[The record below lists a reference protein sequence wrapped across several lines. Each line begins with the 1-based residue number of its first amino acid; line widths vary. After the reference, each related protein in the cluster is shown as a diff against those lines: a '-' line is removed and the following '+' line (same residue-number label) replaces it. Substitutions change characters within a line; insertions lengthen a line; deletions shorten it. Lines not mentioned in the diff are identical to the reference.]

1 MTDTD
6 LEQQKN
12 SNPLPPQLRLWEG
25 SSSYVEQG
33 RHWSSALIWLCSI
46 LFGGTLIWAFT
57 AKIDQTVTVVGR
69 LEPSGSV
76 REVESPSAGVVG
88 KVFVGDGD
96 IVEKGEP
103 LFDVE
108 AKGLASRRQ
117 ALETTLSLYELQA
130 LSLKSILNSD
140 GDPSR
145 IQPLPPIP
153 VVEDPTLNAQLS
165 TARQQSQQFRSQLE
179 QLAYRLASRRETLR
193 LKEQIAADLMP
204 LFEGGGMSRNQY
216 FSQLNQVQ
224 ETRAQVATLE
234 EERSRLIG
242 GVAAQLNQIDRRMI
256 QIRAELVG
264 LKETISYRTVR
275 APIDGKIFDAKVS
288 PQTVV
293 NADQTVLKLVPAKR
307 LQARVEISDGDI
319 GFVKVGLPVNVS
331 VDSFPSGEFG
341 YITALWLS
349 LALTH
354 FLPISFHP
362 NIVFLELFLWKNSL
376 FCQENKISIC
386 RAAWALPQILSYVHD
401 RLFQLSLIS
410 LLSKWMASSDSVN
423 QHIRQ
428 NFLAPLFVNDVS

>member
-6 LEQQKN
+6 LEQQQN
-12 SNPLPPQLRLWEG
+12 SNPLPPNLQLWEG
-25 SSSYVEQG
+25 SSAYVEQG
-33 RHWSSALIWLCSI
+33 RHWSSALIWLCSV

-57 AKIDQTVTVVGR
+57 AKIDQTVTVSGR

-76 REVESPSAGVVG
+76 REVESPSAGVVS
-88 KVFVGDGD
+88 KVFVKMATSLNR
-96 IVEKGEP
+96 ENP

-117 ALETTLSLYELQA
+117 ALETTLRLYELQSLA
-130 LSLKSILNSD
+130 LKSILKSD

-153 VVEDPTLNAQLS
+153 VVEDPTLNAQLT

-179 QLAYRLASRRETLR
+179 QLAYRLESRRETLR

-216 FSQLNQVQ
+216 LSQLNQVQ

-242 GVAAQLNQIDRRMI
+242 GVAGQLNQIDRRMI

-307 LQARVEISDGDI
+307 LQARWKLVMAT
-319 GFVKVGLPVNVS
+319 S
-331 VDSFPSGEFG
+331 V
-341 YITALWLS
+341 L
-349 LALTH
+349 
-354 FLPISFHP
+354 
-362 NIVFLELFLWKNSL
+362 
-376 FCQENKISIC
+376 
-386 RAAWALPQILSYVHD
+386 
-401 RLFQLSLIS
+401 
-410 LLSKWMASSDSVN
+410 
-423 QHIRQ
+423 
-428 NFLAPLFVNDVS
+428 